1 MPTFKIRAINT
12 AGEKFKTVRDSADKF
27 SLYAEMKQ
35 EGNTLVSADEQF
47 SRRKFFQKI
56 AGEFNHVPEQQK
68 IIFTK
73 NLGNMIAAGLPI
85 AKSLSVIQKQIKN
98 KYFKSVIAN
107 IEADI
112 KKGKTISESTKEY
125 KDVFSPLFV
134 AMSKA
139 GEESGTLS
147 DSLKII
153 GEQMESIYKLKKKI
167 KGAMIYP
174 VIIIIVMII
183 IGILMLIFVVPSISA
198 VFKDLHTELP
208 LSTRILIFLSDFV
221 KDHYL
226 IFVETIIA
234 IYFAI
239 YFFLR
244 TPFGKRFT
252 DFVLIHMPTIG
263 GLVKETNSAR
273 IARTLSSLLSSGV
286 PYSEAILITA
296 EVIQNNY
303 YRKLLDEARI
313 KVEKGENIST
323 VFLANEK
330 ISPIFVGEMM
340 GVGEETGEMPKMLLE
355 VALYYENSVDQKTKD
370 MSAIIEPVLMVF
382 IGVFVG
388 FFAFSM
394 IKPIYSVMDTL

>member
-1 MPTFKIRAINT
+1 
-12 AGEKFKTVRDSADKF
+12 
-27 SLYAEMKQ
+27 MKQ
-35 EGNTLVSADEQF
+35 EGSTLVSADEILP
-47 SRRKFFQKI
+47 KKDFFKRI
-56 AGEFNHVPEQQK
+56 ASEFRGVPEQQK
-68 IIFTK
+68 IIFSK

-98 KYFKSVIAN
+98 KYFKTVIADIEEN
-107 IEADI
+107 IR
-112 KKGKTISESTKEY
+112 KGKTLSESAKEY
-125 KDVFSPLFV
+125 HDVFTPLFV

-153 GEQMESIYKLKKKI
+153 GEQMESVYKLKKKI

-174 VIIIIVMII
+174 IIIIIVMLI
-183 IGILMLIFVVPSISA
+183 IGVLMLIFVVPSISA

-208 LSTRILIFLSDFV
+208 LSTRILINASDFI
-221 KDHYL
+221 KNHYIL
-226 IFVETIIA
+226 FAEAVIA
-234 IYFAI
+234 LYFLF
-239 YFFLR
+239 YFTLK
-244 TPFGKRFT
+244 TQFGKRVS
-252 DFVLIHMPTIG
+252 DFILINMPTIG
-263 GLVKETNSAR
+263 QLIKETNSAR
-273 IARTLSSLLSSGV
+273 LTRTLSSLLSAGV
-286 PYSEAILITA
+286 PYSDAILITS

-303 YRKLLDEARI
+303 YRKLLDEARV
-313 KVEKGENIST
+313 KVEKGENISS
-323 VFLANEK
+323 VFLGNEK

-355 VALYYENSVDQKTKD
+355 VAFYYENSVDQKTKD
-370 MSAIIEPVLMVF
+370 MSAIIEPVLMVL